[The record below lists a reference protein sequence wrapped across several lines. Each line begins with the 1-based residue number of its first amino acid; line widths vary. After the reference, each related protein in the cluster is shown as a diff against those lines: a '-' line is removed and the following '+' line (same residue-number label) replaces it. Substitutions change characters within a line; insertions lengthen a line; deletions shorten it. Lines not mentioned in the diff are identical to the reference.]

1 MTAAAKDLP
10 ALDDFTTCYG
20 VQVCTIGEDGILIA
34 LGHHP
39 ARTAL
44 AAFNAYSRR
53 VIGLANV
60 TDDSWVTPG
69 ELLELLQEINHDWGR
84 LLGECGQC
92 PPERG
97 CDRCLAIRDGS
108 WWMELGAAES
118 DPDAVPVTVLEM

>member
-1 MTAAAKDLP
+1 VTAARDLP
-10 ALDDFTTCYG
+10 ALDGFTTCYG
-20 VQVCTIGEDGILIA
+20 VQVCTVGEDGILIA

-53 VIGLANV
+53 VIGLADV
-60 TDDSWVTPG
+60 TDGQWVQPVG
-69 ELLELLQEINHDWGR
+69 PLLEKVKQDRGR
-84 LLGECGQC
+84 LLGECGEC

-108 WWMELGAAES
+108 WWMELGADKA
-118 DPDAVPVTVLEM
+118 DPDAFPVTVLEI

>member
-1 MTAAAKDLP
+1 MTAAARDLP
-10 ALDDFTTCYG
+10 VLDGFTTCYG
-20 VQVCTIGEDGILIA
+20 VQVCTFGEDGILLA

-53 VIGLANV
+53 VIGNRSL
-60 TDDSWVTPG
+60 TDHHWVSPLT
-69 ELLELLQEINHDWGR
+69 LLEEIEQDWVK

-108 WWMELGAAES
+108 WWMELGADAA
-118 DPDAVPVTVLEM
+118 DPDAVPVTVLEI